1 MPPNRRA
8 LRRQDRLGRKRR
20 QPAPI
25 PPLSPDETRVI
36 IARHP
41 AVLIEQVYAMT
52 EHQREPTHRLS
63 IVTGLPDTGG
73 EWVAAILFPIGQG
86 GE

>member
-1 MPPNRRA
+1 MARNKHR
-8 LRRQDRLGRKRR
+8 GRKA
-20 QPAPI
+20 QKPQAI
-25 PPLSPDETRVI
+25 PPLAPDETRVI
-36 IARHP
+36 FARHP

-63 IVTGLPDTGG
+63 IVTGLPGTGG

-86 GE
+86 GDD